1 MKLLLGVRER
11 IGAVIGVGV
20 VSVLFL
26 CMGIGLAF
34 FISPKQAVEWRR
46 VEHLPQLDAGA
57 YEALAAGE
65 EMVITGSLQ
74 GNAPLTEDGLV
85 AYIRD
90 QWNVTPPDPSQ
101 DEDQPDGDW
110 SRIETAAPAL
120 VIAVPGGTV
129 MTASSNSALFQGSI
143 PETTVEGDSDL
154 SATYSGQSLPDGT
167 IRTRGFHDGDLI
179 TVHGQK
185 GSTGDIIPERLFYGD
200 RVELVDYMRS
210 GARASFA
217 IGIGM
222 MICAPIVFVGGVLA
236 AVFGRRRS
244 L

>member
-11 IGAVIGVGV
+11 INTVIGAGIAAL
-20 VSVLFL
+20 LFL
-26 CMGIGLAF
+26 CMGIALAF

-46 VEHLPQLDAGA
+46 VEHLPLLDAGA

-65 EMVITGSLQ
+65 EMVITGNLQ
-74 GNAPLTEDGLV
+74 GNTPLTEDGLV

-90 QWNVTPPDPSQ
+90 EWNVTPPDPSQ

-110 SRIETAAPAL
+110 ARIETAAPAL

-129 MTASSNSALFQGSI
+129 TTASSTSALFQGSL
-143 PETTVEGDSDL
+143 PETMVEGDSDL

-200 RVELVDYMRS
+200 RVQLVEHIRS
-210 GARASFA
+210 GARAAFA

-222 MICAPIVFVGGVLA
+222 MICAPIVLVGGVVA
-236 AVFGRRRS
+236 AMFGRRR
-244 L
+244 